1 MNRKQEEEIEEVMY
15 LRQIAL
21 AEILAASAAEA
32 VALQTV
38 ESLQALK
45 RGKYTITEWDG
56 INERIL
62 NDYSAKLNE
71 GGSICI
77 ERVMEELGGGRIA
90 YSTKKEFVPWL
101 SDMRAQE
108 SKEILELIR
117 DSEAA
122 GVHPTE
128 IARKLRDKFDG
139 TRHNAMT
146 AARTEAQKIRSSA
159 RLEHYKGAGVEYL
172 QYISA
177 DDDQTRPE
185 HAARHGKIYRI
196 NDAPELGEYNCRCT
210 YAPADYLVEMKG
222 AKVEESQVIILQKD
236 EVEG

>member
-1 MNRKQEEEIEEVMY
+1 MNKRQEEEIEEVMY
-15 LRQIAL
+15 LHQIAI
-21 AEILAASAAEA
+21 AEILAASAAESIA
-32 VALQTV
+32 ITSE
-38 ESLQALK
+38 ESLRKLK
-45 RGKYTITEWDG
+45 RGEYTITEWDG

-62 NDYSAKLNE
+62 KEYSAKLNE
-71 GGSICI
+71 GGSMCV
-77 ERVMEELGGGRIA
+77 ERVIEELGDGRIA
-90 YSTKKEFVPWL
+90 YSTRKEFVPWL
-101 SDMRAQE
+101 SDMRKNE

-117 DSEAA
+117 DSEAS

-128 IARKLRDKFDG
+128 IARKLRDYFDG
-139 TRHNAMT
+139 TAHNALT
-146 AARTEAQKIRSSA
+146 AARTEAQKIRSAA
-159 RLEHYKGAGVEYL
+159 RLEHYRESGVEYL

-177 DDDQTRPE
+177 DDEVTRPE

-222 AKVEESQVIILQKD
+222 AKVEESQVIILQKE